1 MERTDQRN
9 MTPARLRRTGGPTG
23 PGAPATPFPSDRRVT
38 RRPPSEAGPDAGS
51 AHRAQAGP
59 RDGPAPV
66 LLADGL
72 LTERL
77 GLDVPQDT
85 RVVVTDY
92 EIPPGG
98 SLPWHYHEGRVV
110 AVVTAGVLTRTLADG
125 SECVTPAGGCIVEP
139 VGPRGVHMAENR
151 AADPLRIC
159 ALFFLPRGAALST
172 RADPPDAAA
181 GP

>member
-1 MERTDQRN
+1 MNRPSPVETRPTVEPV
-9 MTPARLRRTGGPTG
+9 PA
-23 PGAPATPFPSDRRVT
+23 
-38 RRPPSEAGPDAGS
+38 
-51 AHRAQAGP
+51 
-59 RDGPAPV
+59 

-77 GLDVPQDT
+77 ALAVPEAT

-125 SECVTPAGGCIVEP
+125 SECVTPAGGCVVEP
-139 VGPRGVHMAENR
+139 VGPQGVHMAQNR
-151 AADPLRIC
+151 EREPLRIC
-159 ALFFLPRGAALST
+159 ALFFLPQGRPLST
-172 RADPPDAAA
+172 RAEPPAAVA
-181 GP
+181 YG

>member
-1 MERTDQRN
+1 MGDHRVRRSS
-9 MTPARLRRTGGPTG
+9 PAAAGPVTG
-23 PGAPATPFPSDRRVT
+23 PRTAAEPLPT
-38 RRPPSEAGPDAGS
+38 
-51 AHRAQAGP
+51 
-59 RDGPAPV
+59 

-77 GLDVPQDT
+77 ALAVPEGT
-85 RVVVTDY
+85 RTVVAEY
-92 EIPPGG
+92 EIQPGH

-151 AADPLRIC
+151 EPEPLRIC
-159 ALFFLPRGAALST
+159 ALFFLPQGSPLST
-172 RADPPDAAA
+172 RAEPPA
-181 GP
+181 GPAGRR

>member
-1 MERTDQRN
+1 
-9 MTPARLRRTGGPTG
+9 MTPARLRRTAGPTG
-23 PGAPATPFPSDRRVT
+23 PRRSWPPTVPDDHRVNRPSPVEDRPADEPV
-38 RRPPSEAGPDAGS
+38 
-51 AHRAQAGP
+51 
-59 RDGPAPV
+59 PA

-77 GLDVPQDT
+77 ALDVPEDS

-139 VGPRGVHMAENR
+139 VGPQGVHRAENR
-151 AADPLRIC
+151 EREPLRIC
-159 ALFFLPRGAALST
+159 ALFFLAQGAPLST
-172 RADPPDAAA
+172 RAEPPDAVAR
-181 GP
+181 G

>member
-1 MERTDQRN
+1 
-9 MTPARLRRTGGPTG
+9 MTPARLRRPVGPTG
-23 PGAPATPFPSDRRVT
+23 PGALASLVPSDRRVT
-38 RRPPSEAGPDAGS
+38 RRPPADARPTVEPGHCAG
-51 AHRAQAGP
+51 AGP
-59 RDGPAPV
+59 RAEPGPV

-77 GLDVPQDT
+77 SLAVPQDT

-110 AVVTAGVLTRTLADG
+110 AVVTAGVLTRTLSDG

-139 VGPRGVHMAENR
+139 VGPQGVHMAENR
-151 AADPLRIC
+151 EPDPLRIC
-159 ALFFLPRGAALST
+159 ALFFLPQGAALST
-172 RADPPDAAA
+172 RAEPPDAVTR
-181 GP
+181 G

>member
-1 MERTDQRN
+1 MNRSLPVEAR
-9 MTPARLRRTGGPTG
+9 PAAEPV
-23 PGAPATPFPSDRRVT
+23 PA
-38 RRPPSEAGPDAGS
+38 
-51 AHRAQAGP
+51 
-59 RDGPAPV
+59 

-77 GLDVPQDT
+77 ALAVPEDT

-125 SECVTPAGGCIVEP
+125 SESVTPAGGCIVEP
-139 VGPRGVHMAENR
+139 VGPQGVHMAENR
-151 AADPLRIC
+151 EPETLRIC
-159 ALFFLPRGAALST
+159 ALFFLPQGSPLST
-172 RADPPDAAA
+172 RAEPPDPV
-181 GP
+181 GRG